1 MFELTLLFSAI
12 SVASVY
18 VLASYGLI
26 VIYRVGGVFNFA
38 LGFQGAFAAFL
49 YWQVVVD
56 WGLNKYVGAIL
67 VVFVS
72 GPLVGLLIQQVLFRR
87 RRDVLT
93 AMIVTI
99 GLGVAISGL
108 IQVLW
113 PTDVIRT
120 APSLFG
126 EGFFRVAGTT
136 VTHNNVGVAIVGVVM
151 GGLVWLLLNASK
163 IGIAMRAV
171 VDDPQLAEASGIPS
185 SRVNGIAWMVG
196 SVLVAAAGVLVAPLV
211 NLQIAVLSVLVVN
224 AFAVVAF
231 AGMSRLSLVLV
242 GSLVL
247 AYVQELADK
256 YQKDFDFIG
265 GSPRGVVPFVALAL
279 VLLLHPAVRTKV
291 RVVGD
296 TLQARQRERAHG
308 AVGWAIFLAIFLAV
322 IATMISPTWTF
333 TAQLCACYAIAALS
347 LVLLVGGSAQ
357 ISLCQIAFMG
367 LSAVV
372 MGKLLKHDVPWGIA
386 LIGGS
391 LAASVAGLLVAL
403 TAFRLRGLFL
413 ALATYAFGFA
423 MLIVLFQNDS
433 VIGVAGLSVPRP
445 SLFGID
451 FSNERSFLAFL
462 IVIVVVVLILVG
474 ALLRGP
480 WGRALQ
486 TLSAGDTIAEVSGL
500 PVRQWKMAVFALS
513 AGLAGLAG
521 GLFASTSLNV
531 SGETFAPEASLTLL
545 VLAVVGGVTTPA
557 GAVIAGTLAAASAPL
572 LQLVVGN
579 AGAWS
584 LVLFGVMAMQVAIMY
599 PAGYGGLLPRGK
611 PLSKFLARRSG
622 TTPPQE
628 LSESNV

>member
-49 YWQVVVD
+49 YWQLIE
-56 WGLNKYVGAIL
+56 WGLNKYVGAVL
-67 VVFVS
+67 VVFIS
-72 GPLVGLLIQQVLFRR
+72 GPLVGLMIQQVLFRR

-136 VTHNNVGVAIVGVVM
+136 VTHNNVGVAVVGLVF

-231 AGMSRLSLVLV
+231 AGMSKLSLVLV

-247 AYVQELADK
+247 AYAQELADK
-256 YQKDFDFIG
+256 YQKHFDFIG

-291 RVVGD
+291 RVVGE

-308 AVGWAIFLAIFLAV
+308 AVGWAIFLAIALAI
-322 IATMISPTWTF
+322 IATLISPTWTF
-333 TAQLCACYAIAALS
+333 TAQLCACYAIASLS

-433 VIGVAGLSVPRP
+433 VIGIAGLSVPRP
-445 SLFGID
+445 TLFGID
-451 FSNERSFLAFL
+451 FSDERSFLAFL
-462 IVIVVVVLILVG
+462 IVIVVVVLALVG

-584 LVLFGVMAMQVAIMY
+584 LVLFGIMAMQVAIMY
-599 PAGYGGLLPRGK
+599 PAGYGGFLPRGK
-611 PLSKFLARRSG
+611 SLTKFLTRRGG
-622 TTPPQE
+622 TTPPQGLTE
-628 LSESNV
+628 PNA